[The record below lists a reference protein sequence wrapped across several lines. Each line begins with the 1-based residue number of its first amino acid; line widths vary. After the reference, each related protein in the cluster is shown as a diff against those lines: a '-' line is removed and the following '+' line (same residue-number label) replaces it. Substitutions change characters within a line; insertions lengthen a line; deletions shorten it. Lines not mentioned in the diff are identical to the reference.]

1 MEKVSVSDY
10 PPKQIIDKIDNIEK
24 KIDRIEQ
31 KLDKHIN
38 FIMNVYG
45 PLSRPIEKV
54 KKWFE

>member
-1 MEKVSVSDY
+1 M
-10 PPKQIIDKIDNIEK
+10 DKIDNIEK

-38 FIMNVYG
+38 YIMKVYG
-45 PLSRPIEKV
+45 RLSRTIEKV

>member
-1 MEKVSVSDY
+1 MSDY